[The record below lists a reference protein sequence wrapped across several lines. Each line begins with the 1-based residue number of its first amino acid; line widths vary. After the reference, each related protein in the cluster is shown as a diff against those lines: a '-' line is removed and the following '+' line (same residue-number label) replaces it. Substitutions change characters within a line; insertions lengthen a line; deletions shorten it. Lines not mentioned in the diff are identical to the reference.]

1 MMPLALADAKQEYIV
16 MKVGGSAAQK
26 QHLADLGFVA
36 GAKIMPVTHVGGSV
50 IVTIKDTRVAIGK
63 DLAMKIYI

>member
-1 MMPLALADAKQEYIV
+1 MMPLALADEKQEYIV

-26 QHLADLGFVA
+26 QHLADLGFVS
-36 GAKIMPVTHVGGSV
+36 GAKIMPVTHVSGSV
-50 IVTIKDTRVAIGK
+50 IVNIKDTRVAIGK

>member
-1 MMPLALADAKQEYIV
+1 MMPLILAETKQEYIV
-16 MKVGGSAAQK
+16 LKVGGTAAQK

-36 GAKIMPVTHVGGSV
+36 GSKV
-50 IVTIKDTRVAIGK
+50 IPISEMNGNLIVNVKDTRVAIGR